1 MNLARYSNTV
11 AVHAR
16 DRLYEVLLT
25 ALESAAADF
34 GCSFVEAAADQS
46 DAAPSH
52 HLLISHLA
60 RRLARAL
67 HRYLYPALTS
77 ERLEHQVN
85 LDMADGSA
93 VACVHALLQG
103 LKAAGVSLRPGKQ
116 TRSLV
121 AIAAAAQAAPSA
133 LTPSDAAKS

>member
-1 MNLARYSNTV
+1 MNIARYSSTV
-11 AVHAR
+11 AAHDR
-16 DRLYEVLLT
+16 DRLYEFLLT

-60 RRLARAL
+60 RRIARAL
-67 HRYLYPALTS
+67 HRYLYPALAS
-77 ERLEHQVN
+77 ERLEYQVN

-103 LKAAGVSLRPGKQ
+103 LEAAGVRLRPGKQ
-116 TRSLV
+116 TTCLV
-121 AIAAAAQAAPSA
+121 AIAAAKATASTPN
-133 LTPSDAAKS
+133 PSDATKS